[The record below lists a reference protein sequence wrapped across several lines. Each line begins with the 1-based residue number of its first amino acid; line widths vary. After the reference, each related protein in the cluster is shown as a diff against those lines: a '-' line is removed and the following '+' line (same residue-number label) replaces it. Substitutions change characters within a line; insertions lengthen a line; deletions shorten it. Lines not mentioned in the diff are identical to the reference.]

1 MTADDLLIKIE
12 ENRKNMIELGLSSSF
27 IDERVINISNQ
38 LDKLLYKYQ
47 TIITKKQ

>member
-1 MTADDLLIKIE
+1 
-12 ENRKNMIELGLSSSF
+12 MIELGLSSSF

-47 TIITKKQ
+47 MIITKNSSPIKSRTTAFIIISP